1 MVSFVVSSVWCMRLG
16 VSVVLVRRMNGAL
29 MMIMMMMAGICTDTT
44 NVSHSLNY
52 SIHIMIL
59 TISFHA
65 TNSPCQ
71 ACARTR

>member
-52 SIHIMIL
+52 SIHIL

-71 ACARTR
+71 ACAPTQ